1 MHMHE
6 EKETGRVEGF
16 SDHVFAIAMTLLV
29 IEIKI
34 PSQEQVAAEGLAQAL
49 AALWPSYLAFLT
61 SFFTI
66 LVIWVHH
73 HWIFQLISKIDHPS
87 LYINGLLLLFVA
99 FVPFPTALIAEYSLH
114 VDAKVAANLYTG
126 TFLAISLAFDVLWR
140 YASKRLLPPNSTRE
154 NRKEAVQITKQYRF
168 GPPLYFATFGLSF
181 VYEKLSFTLCLIM
194 ALFFALGG
202 WPIRK

>member
-1 MHMHE
+1 MHMQE

-34 PSQEQVAAEGLAQAL
+34 PSHEQVAAGGLAQAL

-73 HWIFQLISKIDHPS
+73 HWIFGLISRIDHPS
-87 LYINGLLLLFVA
+87 LYMNGLLLLFVA

-114 VDAKVAANLYTG
+114 PDAKVAASLYTG

-140 YASKRLLPPNSTRE
+140 YTSKRLLSSNPTGE
-154 NRKEAVQITKQYRF
+154 KTEEAAQITKQYRF
-168 GPPLYFATFGLSF
+168 GPPLYFAIFGLSF
-181 VYEKLSFTLCLIM
+181 VSEKLSLTLCLLM

-202 WPIRK
+202 WPIRR

>member
-61 SFFTI
+61 SFITI

-73 HWIFQLISKIDHPS
+73 HWIFGLISRIDHPS
-87 LYINGLLLLFVA
+87 LYMNGLLLLFVA

-114 VDAKVAANLYTG
+114 PDARVAANLYTG

-140 YASKRLLPPNSTRE
+140 YTSKRLLSSNPTGEKRE
-154 NRKEAVQITKQYRF
+154 EAAQITKQYRF

-181 VYEKLSFTLCLIM
+181 VSEKLSLTLCLLM

-202 WPIRK
+202 WPIRR

>member
-1 MHMHE
+1 MHE

-34 PSQEQVAAEGLAQAL
+34 PSHEQVAAEGLAQAL

-73 HWIFQLISKIDHPS
+73 HWIFGLIRRINHPF
-87 LYINGLLLLFVA
+87 LYYNGLLLLLVA

-114 VDAKVAANLYTG
+114 SEARVAANMYTG
-126 TFLAISLAFDVLWR
+126 TFLAISLAFDMLWR
-140 YASKRLLPPNSTRE
+140 YASKRLLSTNSTSLK
-154 NRKEAVQITKQYRF
+154 KEEALQITRQYRF
-168 GPPLYFATFGLSF
+168 GPPLYLATFGLSF
-181 VYEKLSFTLCLIM
+181 VFGTLSLALCLFL
-194 ALFFALGG
+194 ALLFALGG
-202 WPIRK
+202 WPIRRQ

>member
-29 IEIKI
+29 IEIKL
-34 PSQEQVAAEGLAQAL
+34 PSRDQVAAEGLAQAL
-49 AALWPSYLAFLT
+49 ASLWPSYLAFLT

-73 HWIFQLISKIDHPS
+73 HWIFGLISRIDHPS

-114 VDAKVAANLYTG
+114 SDARVAANLYTA

-140 YASKRLLPPNSTRE
+140 YASKRLLSPDATCE
-154 NRKEAVQITKQYRF
+154 KRKEAVQITKQYRF

-181 VYEKLSFTLCLIM
+181 VYETLSLTLCLLM

-202 WPIRK
+202 WPIKK

>member
-1 MHMHE
+1 MHMLE

-34 PSQEQVAAEGLAQAL
+34 PSHELVAAKGLAQAL

-66 LVIWVHH
+66 LVIWVRH
-73 HWIFQLISKIDHPS
+73 HWMFGLIKRIDHVF
-87 LYINGLLLLFVA
+87 LYCNGLLLLFVA
-99 FVPFPTALIAEYSLH
+99 FVPFPTALIAEYSTH
-114 VDAKVAANLYTG
+114 PEAKVAASLYTG
-126 TFLAISLAFDVLWR
+126 TFLIISLAFDLLWR
-140 YASKRLLPPNSTRE
+140 YASKRLLSPNPIGE
-154 NRKEAVQITKQYRF
+154 KIDEAAQITRQYRF
-168 GPPLYFATFGLSF
+168 GPHLYFAIFGLSF
-181 VYEKLSFTLCLIM
+181 VSETLSLTLCLLL

-202 WPIRK
+202 WTIRR

>member
-29 IEIKI
+29 IEIQI
-34 PSQEQVAAEGLAQAL
+34 PSHEQVAAEGLAHAL

-73 HWIFQLISKIDHPS
+73 HWVFGLIRKIDHPS

-99 FVPFPTALIAEYSLH
+99 FVPFPTSLIAEYSLH
-114 VDAKVAANLYTG
+114 PEANVAANLYTG

-140 YASKRLLPPNSTRE
+140 YASKSLLSSNSTSVK
-154 NRKEAVQITKQYRF
+154 KEEATQITRQYRF
-168 GPPLYFATFGLSF
+168 GPPLYLATFGLSF
-181 VYEKLSFTLCLIM
+181 ASGTFSLALCLFL
-194 ALFFALGG
+194 ALFFALGR
-202 WPIRK
+202 WPIRR

>member
-6 EKETGRVEGF
+6 KKETGRIEGF

-34 PSQEQVAAEGLAQAL
+34 PSYEQVAVEGLAHSL

-61 SFFTI
+61 SFVTI
-66 LVIWVHH
+66 LAIWVHH
-73 HWIFQLISKIDHPS
+73 HWIFGLISRIDHPS
-87 LYINGLLLLFVA
+87 LYMNGLLLLFVA

-114 VDAKVAANLYTG
+114 PDAKVAASLYTG

-140 YASKRLLPPNSTRE
+140 YASKRLLSPDPTFEKRE
-154 NRKEAVQITKQYRF
+154 EAAQITKQYRF
-168 GPPLYFATFGLSF
+168 GPPLYFAIFGLSF
-181 VYEKLSFTLCLIM
+181 VSEKLSLTLCLLM

-202 WPIRK
+202 WPIRR